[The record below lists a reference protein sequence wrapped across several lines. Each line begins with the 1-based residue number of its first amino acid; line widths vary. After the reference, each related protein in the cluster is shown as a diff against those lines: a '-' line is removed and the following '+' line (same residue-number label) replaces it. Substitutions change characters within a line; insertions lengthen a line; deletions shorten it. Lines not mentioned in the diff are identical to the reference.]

1 MAAVPPWSA
10 RQGQVGAGVSVTWLN
25 NSEEIDVGHKDRVEG
40 EERRGCPSRA
50 AVEKGGMEDEARY
63 QLFLLSV
70 ILVKD
75 LRCACHK
82 T

>member
-1 MAAVPPWSA
+1 M
-10 RQGQVGAGVSVTWLN
+10 
-25 NSEEIDVGHKDRVEG
+25 GHKDRVEG

-63 QLFLLSV
+63 QLFLLSM
-70 ILVKD
+70 ILMKD